1 MIHYDLL
8 YYLFSEHFF
17 VMGNNR
23 LPCDPHPFL
32 LQAFVEQHSLQDVV
46 SGLYTYFLDP
56 ANLSKSVLTNF
67 EPHLFK
73 YNKWNYFFIPESMQI
88 YLNACRLN
96 NSVL

>member
-23 LPCDPHPFL
+23 LPCDPHAFL

-73 YNKWNYFFIPESMQI
+73 NNKWNYFFIPESMQI
-88 YLNACRLN
+88 YLRCLN